1 MNKVQVLFK
10 GITEIVGASE
20 MALLI
25 LTDQV
30 EEKQIAI
37 VCDKAM
43 TREFNIR
50 IGKAPLRH
58 KLLPEVLCWINP
70 NMNAEQYEILFN
82 SISDGQYKVV
92 LLNKN
97 TLEMPPIRA
106 SDVILLA
113 SIAQLNMF
121 MEEKLFIRQSVPFE
135 AGKSRMALPVNVL
148 STAMLEDALQKAIKN
163 ENYELASNLRDE
175 LNKRKEESE
184 KED

>member
-10 GITEIVGASE
+10 GITEIVGGSE

-97 TLEMPPIRA
+97 TLEMTPIRA
-106 SDVILLA
+106 SDAILLA

-121 MEEKLFIRQSVPFE
+121 MEEKLFIRQSVLFE